1 MDAKA
6 CWFVLLPGRPPFA
19 MVGATTTRDEALT
32 SARIIWP
39 EADVA

>member
-1 MDAKA
+1 MKA

-19 MVGATTTRDEALT
+19 MVGAQINRDEALT

>member
-1 MDAKA
+1 
-6 CWFVLLPGRPPFA
+6 
-19 MVGATTTRDEALT
+19 MVGAQINRDEALT